1 MIWAA
6 MRDRLGRRPALVT
19 NLSHSET
26 KRRHRLP
33 AVLASF
39 GENLMRRTMV
49 LLSASLITLTASA
62 ASAQN
67 AKPRNLILFVPDG
80 LRGRI
85 VTPQTAPAMADL
97 RDKGVN
103 FKNSHS
109 LFPTFTMANS
119 SALSTGHYLGDTGT
133 FSNTIYTGYSSVPA
147 GDTVVPFIENDA
159 VLGDIDEHFNGEYL
173 NEKTIL
179 KMARAQRCS
188 TAAIGKVG
196 PTLLFDHTDRGKN
209 TIVIDDSTGAKT
221 GVPLSDEMKDA
232 LKKANLPVTTP
243 SRGDNGN
250 AGDAKTPGTTVAN
263 VAQQAY
269 MADVASKIVL
279 PMFKARNKPF
289 VLVFWSR
296 APDGSQHNTGDSLN
310 TLTPGING
318 PTSMAGIKNADDNLA
333 QLRKALGDLGL
344 ADSTNII
351 VSADHGFST
360 ISKES
365 KTSASAK
372 ISYDDTPKDFL
383 PMGFLALDLAKALEL
398 PLFDPNDKNARIA
411 DNAHPKAG
419 NGVLGQ
425 DPTKPDLVDATNG
438 GLDLIYLPNNDKKL
452 AERAVKALLE
462 QDYVSGLF
470 VDGRLGRFPG
480 TLPMSQIALK
490 GKAVTPNPSIVVNF
504 RSYVAGC
511 NEPTNC
517 SVEVADTV
525 LRQGQGM
532 HGSFGRGDT
541 MNFMAAIGPDFKAGY
556 ADALPVS
563 NADVGMTA
571 AQLMG
576 LRPANSGGLIGR
588 VMSEALPN
596 GSTPKAIEATIASKA
611 ASNGLKTIV
620 KYQRV
625 LAQRYFDVAGFPG
638 RTVGLDAESGKQKT
652 AGQ

>member
-1 MIWAA
+1 M
-6 MRDRLGRRPALVT
+6 
-19 NLSHSET
+19 
-26 KRRHRLP
+26 
-33 AVLASF
+33 
-39 GENLMRRTMV
+39 MRRSIL
-49 LLSASLITLTASA
+49 LLSAGLAVLCAGM

-67 AKPRNLILFVPDG
+67 AKPRNLILFIPDG
-80 LRGRI
+80 LRALK
-85 VTPQTAPAMADL
+85 VTPETAPAMAEV

-103 FKNSHS
+103 FKNPHS
-109 LFPTFTMANS
+109 LFPTFTMANG
-119 SALSTGHYLGDTGT
+119 SAMATGHHLGDTGT
-133 FSNTIYTGYSSVPA
+133 FSNTIYTGFSSAPA

-159 VLGDIDEHFNGEYL
+159 VLGDVDEHFHGDYL
-173 NEKTIL
+173 NEETIL
-179 KMARAQRCS
+179 KMARARGFS

-196 PTLLFDHTDRGKN
+196 PTLIFDHTDRADRPGLHS
-209 TIVIDDSTGAKT
+209 IVIDDATGSKN
-221 GVPLSDEMKDA
+221 GVPLSEEMKAA
-232 LKKANLPVTTP
+232 LTKANLPLAAP
-243 SRGDNGN
+243 SRGDNGK
-250 AGDAKTPGTTVAN
+250 AGDAKTPGTVVPNT
-263 VAQQAY
+263 AQQAY
-269 MADVASKIVL
+269 FADVASKIVL
-279 PMFKARNKPF
+279 PMFKERAKPF

-296 APDGSQHNTGDSLN
+296 DPDGSQHNTGDSLN
-310 TLTPGING
+310 TITPGING
-318 PTSMAGIKNADDNLA
+318 PTSLAGIKNADNNLA
-333 QLRKALGDLGL
+333 QLRKALDELGL
-344 ADSTNII
+344 AATTNVMIA
-351 VSADHGFST
+351 ADHGFST

-365 KTSASAK
+365 KTSPSAK
-372 ISYDDTPKDFL
+372 ATYEDTPKDFL
-383 PMGFLALDLAKALEL
+383 PMGFLAIDLAKALEL

-411 DNAHPKAG
+411 ENAHPKAG

-425 DPTKPDLVDATNG
+425 DPAKPDLVVATNG
-438 GLDLIYLPNNDKKL
+438 GSDLIYLPKKDKKL

-462 QDYVSGLF
+462 QDYVSGIF
-470 VDGRLGRFPG
+470 VDDALGRYPG
-480 TLPMSQIALK
+480 ALPMSQIALK

-576 LRPANSGGLIGR
+576 LRSANSGGLIGR
-588 VMSEALPN
+588 VISEALPN
-596 GSTPKAIEATIASKA
+596 GITPKAIEATIASKPA
-611 ASNGLKTIV
+611 ANGLKTIV

-625 LAQRYFDVAGFPG
+625 LTQRYFDVAGFPG

-652 AGQ
+652 AGK